1 MTDLAAERRVGTL
14 AGVAA
19 YGIWGLFPIMFHALR
34 SVGATE
40 ILVHRIVWSCVVVL
54 IILAFRG
61 DRHWYDAVRHHPRG
75 LSQLALAGVLIAIN
89 WWVYIWAVNHDRVL
103 EAALGYYINPLI
115 TVALGV
121 IVLREQL
128 RRPQYVALALGLAA
142 VAVLTLVYGEIPWIA
157 LTLATSFAA
166 YGFLNKAVSVDATSA
181 LAVQT
186 GVLLPFALVAGTVL
200 ILRGDAAV
208 GQGTLSQDALLLAL
222 GVVTAVP
229 LLLFGTAA
237 RRIPLSEL
245 GLLQYI
251 TPTMQLVCGIAI
263 FHEDLPPERFAG
275 FILIW
280 LALFLL
286 GADAIRVSRT
296 PATVP
301 TVRL

>member
-1 MTDLAAERRVGTL
+1 MTDFAAERRVGTL
-14 AGVAA
+14 AGAAA
-19 YGIWGLFPIMFHALR
+19 YGIWGLFPILFHALR
-34 SVGATE
+34 SVAATE

-61 DRHWYDAVRHHPRG
+61 DWHWYDAVRQHPRG
-75 LSQLALAGVLIAIN
+75 LSQLALAGVLITIN

-115 TVALGV
+115 TVAIGV

-142 VAVLTLVYGEIPWIA
+142 VAVLTLAYGEVPWIA
-157 LTLATSFAA
+157 LMLAASFAA

-200 ILRGDAAV
+200 IVRGDAAA
-208 GQGTLSQDALLLAL
+208 GGGNLRQDALLLAL

-251 TPTMQLVCGIAI
+251 TPTMQLVCGIVI
-263 FHEDLPPERFAG
+263 FREDLPAERLAG

-286 GADAIRVSRT
+286 GVDAIRASRT
-296 PATVP
+296 PVTVP

>member
-1 MTDLAAERRVGTL
+1 MTDFAAERRVGTL
-14 AGVAA
+14 AGAAA
-19 YGIWGLFPIMFHALR
+19 YGIWGLFPILFHALR
-34 SVGATE
+34 SVAATE

-61 DRHWYDAVRHHPRG
+61 DWHWYDAVRQHPRG

-115 TVALGV
+115 TVAIGV

-142 VAVLTLVYGEIPWIA
+142 VAVLTLAYGEVPWIA
-157 LTLATSFAA
+157 LMLATSFAA

-200 ILRGDAAV
+200 IVRGDAAA
-208 GQGTLSQDALLLAL
+208 GGGNLRQDALLLAL

-251 TPTMQLVCGIAI
+251 TPTMQLVCGIVI
-263 FHEDLPPERFAG
+263 FREDLPAERLAG

-286 GADAIRVSRT
+286 GVDAIRASRT
-296 PATVP
+296 PVTVP

>member
-1 MTDLAAERRVGTL
+1 MTDFAAERRVGTL
-14 AGVAA
+14 AGAAA
-19 YGIWGLFPIMFHALR
+19 YGIWGLFPILFHALR
-34 SVGATE
+34 SVAATE

-61 DRHWYDAVRHHPRG
+61 DWHWYDAVRQHPRG

-115 TVALGV
+115 TVAIGV

-142 VAVLTLVYGEIPWIA
+142 VAVLTLAYGEVPWIA
-157 LTLATSFAA
+157 LMLAASFAA

-200 ILRGDAAV
+200 IVRGDAAA
-208 GQGTLSQDALLLAL
+208 GGGNLRQDALLLAL

-251 TPTMQLVCGIAI
+251 TPTMQLVCGIVI
-263 FHEDLPPERFAG
+263 FREDLPAERLAG

-286 GADAIRVSRT
+286 GVDAIRASRT
-296 PATVP
+296 PVTVP

>member
-1 MTDLAAERRVGTL
+1 MPDLADQRRVGTL
-14 AGVAA
+14 AGILA
-19 YGIWGLFPIMFHALR
+19 YGIWGLFPIIFHELR
-34 SVGATE
+34 TVGAAE
-40 ILVHRIVWSCVVVL
+40 ILVHRIVWSCVVVMV
-54 IILAFRG
+54 ILAIRG
-61 DRHWYDAVRHHPRG
+61 DRHWYDAVRHHPHG

-128 RRPQYVALALGLAA
+128 RRSQYAALAFGLAA
-142 VAVLTLVYGEIPWIA
+142 VVVLTVAYGQVPWIS
-157 LTLATSFAA
+157 LILATSFAG

-186 GVLLPFALVAGTVL
+186 GVLLPFALVTATAL
-200 ILRGDAAV
+200 ILHGDAAA
-208 GQGTLSQDALLLAL
+208 GQGILRQDALLLSL

-237 RRIPLSEL
+237 RRIPLTEL

-263 FHEDLPPERFAG
+263 FHEDLPPERLAG
-275 FILIW
+275 FMLIW

-286 GADAIRVSRT
+286 GADAVHASRT
-296 PATVP
+296 KAPD
-301 TVRL
+301 LSH

>member
-1 MTDLAAERRVGTL
+1 MTDFAAERRVGTL
-14 AGVAA
+14 AGAAA
-19 YGIWGLFPIMFHALR
+19 YGIWGLFPILFHALR
-34 SVGATE
+34 SVAATE

-61 DRHWYDAVRHHPRG
+61 DWHWYDAVRQHPRG
-75 LSQLALAGVLIAIN
+75 LSQLALAGVLITIN

-115 TVALGV
+115 TVAIGV

-142 VAVLTLVYGEIPWIA
+142 VAVLTLAYGEVPWIA
-157 LTLATSFAA
+157 LMLATSFAA

-200 ILRGDAAV
+200 IVRGDAAA
-208 GQGTLSQDALLLAL
+208 GGGNLRQDALLLAL

-251 TPTMQLVCGIAI
+251 TPTMQLVCGIVI
-263 FHEDLPPERFAG
+263 FREDLPAERLAG

-286 GADAIRVSRT
+286 GVDAIRASRT
-296 PATVP
+296 PVTVP